1 MSECERCTIRKEP
14 ECASTTKVDKIT
26 VLDRQVGGSHYKDL
40 VFQPGGFVTK
50 NRFTYFPSS
59 VIKRMC
65 RYDKPTGKGL
75 QDLQKAKHEIDLII
89 ELEGWGG
96 GVKCPTK

>member
-1 MSECERCTIRKEP
+1 MNEGCLGCLPERT
-14 ECASTTKVDKIT
+14 DKPGT
-26 VLDRQVGGSHYKDL
+26 ALDRQVGGSHYKNL
-40 VFQPGGFVTK
+40 VFQPGEFVTK
-50 NRFTYFPSS
+50 NRLTYFPSS

-89 ELEGWGG
+89 ELEEW
-96 GVKCPTK
+96 VEE